1 MSAFATIS
9 AAIAAKLAEAT
20 AISAQIYRA
29 RMRPLAEQHA
39 DAIVVRCKVG
49 EAERFAI
56 AGAPI
61 DWQSTWRVECY
72 ARASASTPDAAVDTL
87 LGAAYARLAADP
99 TLGGTVIDM
108 HIQRIDFDDAEEAQD
123 IACAV
128 ITYLVQHRTGAAALT

>member
-1 MSAFATIS
+1 MSAFATIT

-20 AISAQIYRA
+20 AVSSNIYRA
-29 RMRPLAEQHA
+29 RMRPVGEQFT
-39 DAIVVRCKVG
+39 DAIVVRPEGG
-49 EAERFAI
+49 EAQRFATY
-56 AGAPI
+56 GAPV

-99 TLGGTVIDM
+99 TLGGAVIDM
-108 HIQRIDFDDAEEAQD
+108 NVQRIDFDFAEEAQD
-123 IACAV
+123 LACGV